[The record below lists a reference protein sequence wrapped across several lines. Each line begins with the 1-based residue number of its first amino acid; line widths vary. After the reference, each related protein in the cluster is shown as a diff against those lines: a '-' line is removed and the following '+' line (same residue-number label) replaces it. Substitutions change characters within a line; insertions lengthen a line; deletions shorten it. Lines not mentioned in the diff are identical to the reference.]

1 MESEG
6 MTAAMAM
13 ITPDM
18 LKRRVIWDAIED
30 PLKACTLLGMLG
42 MGDDGDR
49 AESEASQARLANVG
63 LLIPLLTEFS
73 KWLSS
78 LATMIQV
85 EGQDVN
91 QEFVDQ
97 MSLMFFSIVQSA
109 VIASTSVMVD
119 LGLLEVNI
127 ANAPEGFSP

>member
-1 MESEG
+1 

-13 ITPDM
+13 VTPDM

-30 PLKACTLLGMLG
+30 PKRACTLLGMLG

-49 AESEASQARLANVG
+49 AESEASQARLTHIG

-73 KWLSS
+73 RWLSS

-85 EGQDVN
+85 EDQDVD

-127 ANAPEGFSP
+127 DSAPEGFMS